1 LFFDLLGVVRPPQ
14 IGEGPPPWATPAT
27 PSVFLGFYIFLFLII
42 IIFIFFKFIKNL
54 QIFLSGKRYH
64 FVQNGTVF
72 HYSTQNYRMEAGSSN
87 GAHVEF

>member
-1 LFFDLLGVVRPPQ
+1 
-14 IGEGPPPWATPAT
+14 
-27 PSVFLGFYIFLFLII
+27 
-42 IIFIFFKFIKNL
+42 L